1 MKISGLQ
8 KLTLLDFPDV
18 VSCIVFTKGCNLR
31 CPFCHNSSLVVDSKL
46 TPEIDEEEVFSYLN
60 KRKNILDGVV
70 ISGGEPLLQKDIK
83 DFIVRIKTL
92 GYKVKL
98 DTNGVNSKLLSELID
113 EKLVDYVAM
122 DIKNTFDKYDMTT
135 GKSNSKIDNIKE
147 SIRILKKEKVP
158 YEFRTTIVKDFHNI
172 EDIKKILK
180 YINGSKY
187 FIQNFV
193 DNENTIKKGLTGFTK
208 DELIN
213 INNELKKD
221 FTNFKIREL

>member
-83 DFIVRIKTL
+83 DFIVKVKTL

-135 GKSNSKIDNIKE
+135 GKSNSRIDNIKE
-147 SIRILKKEKVP
+147 SIRILKKEKVL

>member
-193 DNENTIKKGLTGFTK
+193 DNENTIKKGLIGFTK

-213 INNELKKD
+213 INDELKKD

>member
-70 ISGGEPLLQKDIK
+70 ISGGEPLLQSDIK

-135 GKSNSKIDNIKE
+135 GKSNSRIDNIKE

-158 YEFRTTIVKDFHNI
+158 YEFRTTIVKNFHNI

-193 DNENTIKKGLTGFTK
+193 DNENTIKKGLIGFTK

-213 INNELKKD
+213 INDELKKD

>member
-83 DFIVRIKTL
+83 DFIVKVKIL

-135 GKSNSKIDNIKE
+135 GKSNSRIDNIKE

-187 FIQNFV
+187 CIQNFV

>member
-135 GKSNSKIDNIKE
+135 GKSNSRIDNIKE

-213 INNELKKD
+213 INKELKKD

>member
-135 GKSNSKIDNIKE
+135 GKSNSRIDNIKE

-193 DNENTIKKGLTGFTK
+193 DNENTIKKGLIGFTK

>member
-147 SIRILKKEKVP
+147 SIRLLKKEKVP

-193 DNENTIKKGLTGFTK
+193 DNENTIKKGLIGFTK

-213 INNELKKD
+213 INDELKKD

>member
-83 DFIVRIKTL
+83 DFIVKVKTL

-135 GKSNSKIDNIKE
+135 GKSNSRIDNIKE
-147 SIRILKKEKVP
+147 SIRILKKEKIP

>member
-135 GKSNSKIDNIKE
+135 GTSNSRIDNIKE

>member
-135 GKSNSKIDNIKE
+135 GKSNSRIDNIKE

-193 DNENTIKKGLTGFTK
+193 DNENTIKKGLIGFTK

-213 INNELKKD
+213 INDELKKD

>member
-122 DIKNTFDKYDMTT
+122 DIKNTFNKYDMTT

-193 DNENTIKKGLTGFTK
+193 DNENTIKKGLIGFTK

-213 INNELKKD
+213 INDELKKD

>member
-180 YINGSKY
+180 YINESKY

-193 DNENTIKKGLTGFTK
+193 DNENTIKKGLIGFTK

-213 INNELKKD
+213 INDELKKD

>member
-83 DFIVRIKTL
+83 DFIVKVKTL

-135 GKSNSKIDNIKE
+135 GKLNSRIDNIKE

>member
-31 CPFCHNSSLVVDSKL
+31 CPFCHNSSLVVGSKL
-46 TPEIDEEEVFSYLN
+46 TPEIDEEEVFNYLN

-83 DFIVRIKTL
+83 DFIVKVKTL

-135 GKSNSKIDNIKE
+135 GKSNSRIDNIKE
-147 SIRILKKEKVP
+147 SIRILKKEKIP

>member
-135 GKSNSKIDNIKE
+135 GKSNSRIDNIKE

>member
-46 TPEIDEEEVFSYLN
+46 TPEIGEEEVFSYLN

-70 ISGGEPLLQKDIK
+70 ISGGEPLLQSDIK

-135 GKSNSKIDNIKE
+135 GKSNSRIDNIKE

-158 YEFRTTIVKDFHNI
+158 YEFRTTIVKNFHNI

-193 DNENTIKKGLTGFTK
+193 DNENTIKKGLIGFTK

-213 INNELKKD
+213 INDELKKD

>member
-31 CPFCHNSSLVVDSKL
+31 CPFCHNSSLVVDCKL
-46 TPEIDEEEVFSYLN
+46 TPEIDEEEVFDYLN
-60 KRKNILDGVV
+60 KRKKILDGVV
-70 ISGGEPLLQKDIK
+70 ISGGEPLLQNNIK
-83 DFIVRIKTL
+83 DFIVRIKAL

-98 DTNGVNSKLLSELID
+98 DTNGINSKLLSELID

-135 GKSNSKIDNIKE
+135 GKSNSGIDNIKE

-158 YEFRTTIVKDFHNI
+158 YEFRTTIVKDFHDI

-180 YINGSKY
+180 YINGSKF

-193 DNENTIKKGLTGFTK
+193 DNENTIKKGLTSFTK
-208 DELIN
+208 DELIK

>member
-83 DFIVRIKTL
+83 DFIVKVKTL

-135 GKSNSKIDNIKE
+135 GKSNSRIDNIKE

>member
-83 DFIVRIKTL
+83 DFIVKVKIL

-135 GKSNSKIDNIKE
+135 GKSNSRIDNIKE
-147 SIRILKKEKVP
+147 SIRILKKEKIP

>member
-31 CPFCHNSSLVVDSKL
+31 CPFCHNSSLVIDSKL

-70 ISGGEPLLQKDIK
+70 ISGGEPLLQSDIK

-135 GKSNSKIDNIKE
+135 GKSNSRIDNIKE

>member
-1 MKISGLQ
+1 M
-8 KLTLLDFPDV
+8 
-18 VSCIVFTKGCNLR
+18 
-31 CPFCHNSSLVVDSKL
+31 
-46 TPEIDEEEVFSYLN
+46 
-60 KRKNILDGVV
+60 
-70 ISGGEPLLQKDIK
+70 LQKDIK

-193 DNENTIKKGLTGFTK
+193 DNENTIKKGLIGFTK

-213 INNELKKD
+213 INDELKKD

>member
-83 DFIVRIKTL
+83 DFIVKVKTL

-98 DTNGVNSKLLSELID
+98 DTNGVNSRLLSELID

-135 GKSNSKIDNIKE
+135 GKLNSRIDNIKE